1 MRVEIAPQSLSLE
14 IKNKKTSIKLN
25 GNYTKKISSSCMTE
39 IELSTDIENPTEL
52 LNYINKSGVYVAKNK
67 GLISFDGDII
77 TILAQGQFFE
87 INNFKELY
95 ELVGEE
101 LPDEENIITIDIR
114 TFDGEKITIFKYGDD
129 DWDASV
135 SINSINIDDYV
146 DTSIDTS
153 NLISKNNISAQYGIF
168 FYGNYLTISS
178 ATNQEI
184 DSGNNSYKPITPNN
198 IDYAVKSKGE
208 QYFADKTDLSTL
220 QNEIEQILESVV
232 NVSE

>member
-1 MRVEIAPQSLSLE
+1 MRVEIAPQSLSLK
-14 IKNKKTSIKLN
+14 IKKEKTSIKLN
-25 GNYTKKISSSCMTE
+25 GSYTKKISSSCMTE

-67 GLISFDGDII
+67 GLISFDGEII
-77 TILAQGQFFE
+77 AILAQGQFFE

-95 ELVGEE
+95 ELTGEE

-114 TFDGEKITIFKYGDD
+114 TFDGEKITFFKVGDD
-129 DWDASV
+129 DWDSFV
-135 SINSINIDDYV
+135 SINSMNIDDYV
-146 DTSIDTS
+146 DTS

-168 FYGNYLTISS
+168 LNNNYLTISS
-178 ATNQEI
+178 ASSQEI
-184 DSGNNSYKPITPNN
+184 DSGINSYKSITLNN
-198 IDYAVKSKGE
+198 IDYAVKIKGKK
-208 QYFADKTDLSTL
+208 YFADKTELSTL